1 MPEEV
6 FYRKFRPDQLH
17 KLVGQKPV
25 VELLTKSCEKE
36 AFHHAWFFCGSS
48 GSGKTTAARILAAIV
63 NCERRAPHSA
73 KACGE
78 CPACQAI
85 KAGCCP
91 DVIELDSSNEG
102 GKVEIQRVLE
112 SGSYAPV
119 DAKRKVFI
127 IDEFH
132 EVTKAGIGAL
142 LKPLEEPL
150 PTTMFILCTSEP
162 AKVPPVIS
170 SRCLRVMFRPVPAE
184 TISFYLGK
192 LAEHLK
198 AQCEKEAL
206 DHIASISNGNMR
218 HALNYF
224 QSMLLVAEQP
234 VTGAAALEFLG
245 LAGREA
251 LYGLAEQVAAHKI
264 GEALDTMESLLA
276 TTPDAG
282 QVCLDLSEIFRN
294 AMLFAAGA
302 EAGLSVTPAEAERCK
317 ALGAAIGGPRLA
329 AFSGDFADAYMALS
343 LNKNPKWVLEALI
356 VKLSEPR

>member
-25 VELLTKSCEKE
+25 VDLLTKSCEKE
-36 AFHHAWFFCGSS
+36 TFHHAWFFCGHS
-48 GSGKTTAARILAAIV
+48 GSGKTTAARILATII

-78 CPACQAI
+78 CPTCLAI
-85 KAGCCP
+85 RAGCCP
-91 DVIELDSSNEG
+91 DVIELDSSSEG
-102 GKVEIQRVLE
+102 GKVEIQRILE
-112 SGSYAPV
+112 SGNYAPV

-132 EVTKAGIGAL
+132 EVTKGGIGAL
-142 LKPLEEPL
+142 LQPLEEPL

-162 AKVPPVIS
+162 AKVPQVIS
-170 SRCLRVMFRPVPAE
+170 SRCFRVSFRPVAAE

-192 LAEHLK
+192 LADHLK
-198 AQCEKEAL
+198 VQCEKGAL
-206 DHIASISNGNMR
+206 DHVASISNGNLR

-234 VTGAAALEFLG
+234 VTAAAALEFLG

-251 LYGLAEQVAAHKI
+251 LYGLAEQVAAHETGK
-264 GEALDTMESLLA
+264 ALDTMENLLA

-302 EAGLSVTPAEAERCK
+302 SAGLCVTPAEAERCK
-317 ALGAAIGGPRLA
+317 AIASLIGAPRLA
-329 AFSGDFADAYMALS
+329 AFSWNFADAYVALS